1 MELQTTG
8 RNHWGLFSVHFSAPQ
23 PLNAIYFVLLHGQRT
38 QLAMAA
44 APQKLQPRGAPK
56 GIGHQETQQV
66 PLSVHSPGYAR
77 ETGIPLIPL
86 RGLDQGRHGIV
97 WACVVFSYH
106 TLLLGK

>member
-1 MELQTTG
+1 
-8 RNHWGLFSVHFSAPQ
+8 
-23 PLNAIYFVLLHGQRT
+23 
-38 QLAMAA
+38 MAA
-44 APQKLQPRGAPK
+44 GAPQKLQPRGAPK

-77 ETGIPLIPL
+77 ETQSIPLIPL
-86 RGLDQGRHGIV
+86 RGLDQKGRHGIV